1 MRAYYAVL
9 TILLAGFALGCIS
22 PPPEMNV
29 TVDVLE
35 ETFEVTE
42 TGGKL
47 ILTVTAEVSVR
58 NDGDPGHATILSTVW
73 DELDDEFAKKSEKI
87 HLDSGESKELTFV
100 LQGEVTEDADIEAYY
115 NIVKVDVAEPD

>member
-1 MRAYYAVL
+1 MRAYYAVFAV
-9 TILLAGFALGCIS
+9 LLAGFALGCIS

-35 ETFEVTE
+35 ETFEVSE

-115 NIVKVDVAEPD
+115 NIVKVDVSEPD